1 MVNIV
6 TETPSAIINESFAIS
21 LENWDSPQFLAYSQI
36 HMDKLWRTVAL
47 EPGAETLPL
56 PYAEKSLN
64 VDAIVMQDPLTQRPM
79 SGDQLLNCRVFNDAL
94 LVMHKGQVVH
104 ESYRNGMIES
114 DRHVIHSTTKS
125 HCAMLIAIAIEN
137 GLMNVEAAMSN
148 YIPELEV
155 IEAWQGVKLSHVL
168 DMVAGLSYDENYED
182 PNSVFWDYAK
192 AVGYY
197 PSKDASKVIGAKAWL
212 LKNLVERSDVPG
224 DKFLYNST
232 LTNVLGVALE
242 NVYQKGLAELFEE
255 MLYSKVG
262 AEAEA
267 YFNTDHLGFPITEG
281 QLNLT
286 LRDFTRTASLMI
298 NDGKNLQGEQIIPQ
312 SFIEQVVTPDA
323 AAQLA
328 FSRSKVAQL
337 SPSGQ
342 YKQQFWVLEPEA
354 KRFAMLGIHGQ
365 FAYYDLNNELM
376 ITGFSSHPTQDDAT
390 LFMAL
395 LELWKKITLSL
406 TE

>member
-1 MVNIV
+1 
-6 TETPSAIINESFAIS
+6 
-21 LENWDSPQFLAYSQI
+21 
-36 HMDKLWRTVAL
+36 
-47 EPGAETLPL
+47 
-56 PYAEKSLN
+56 
-64 VDAIVMQDPLTQRPM
+64 
-79 SGDQLLNCRVFNDAL
+79 
-94 LVMHKGQVVH
+94 
-104 ESYRNGMIES
+104 
-114 DRHVIHSTTKS
+114 
-125 HCAMLIAIAIEN
+125 
-137 GLMNVEAAMSN
+137 
-148 YIPELEV
+148 
-155 IEAWQGVKLSHVL
+155 
-168 DMVAGLSYDENYED
+168 
-182 PNSVFWDYAK
+182 
-192 AVGYY
+192 
-197 PSKDASKVIGAKAWL
+197 
-212 LKNLVERSDVPG
+212 
-224 DKFLYNST
+224 
-232 LTNVLGVALE
+232 
-242 NVYQKGLAELFEE
+242 
-255 MLYSKVG
+255 
-262 AEAEA
+262 
-267 YFNTDHLGFPITEG
+267 
-281 QLNLT
+281 
-286 LRDFTRTASLMI
+286 MI